1 MDPVFTPI
9 REQARRI
16 SPYVL
21 VMVQNYIAD
30 LEKAMNRRSIDHGVD
45 ESFKKFVD
53 SRGDSYE
60 SERDIANIGTRNRNQ
75 SARELHALKVLHR
88 DLRDYYGERANGARP
103 YEVVFSNTGSFRSST
118 LSELNR
124 RHSAMRL
131 QSPPAKSKFLAD
143 VH

>member
-9 REQARRI
+9 REEAHRI

-75 SARELHALKVLHR
+75 SARELHALKVL
-88 DLRDYYGERANGARP
+88 
-103 YEVVFSNTGSFRSST
+103 
-118 LSELNR
+118 
-124 RHSAMRL
+124 
-131 QSPPAKSKFLAD
+131 
-143 VH
+143 